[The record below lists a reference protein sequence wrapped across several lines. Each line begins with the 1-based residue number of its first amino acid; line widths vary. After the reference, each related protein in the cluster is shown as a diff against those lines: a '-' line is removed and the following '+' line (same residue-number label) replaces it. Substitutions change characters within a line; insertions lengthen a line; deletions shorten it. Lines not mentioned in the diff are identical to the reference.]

1 MRTNSRL
8 RKIRIIV
15 QPRNEGSV
23 PVYGVVLPS
32 NLKHWVGVNVTIRES
47 GNAIILESGAKP
59 FPMPKTQLRD
69 FSVKIED
76 VWI

>member
-1 MRTNSRL
+1 MKTNSRL

-15 QPRNEGSV
+15 QPRNENSV

-32 NLKHWVGVNVTIRES
+32 NLKHWVGVNVFIRES

-59 FPMPKTQLRD
+59 IPMPKTQLRD
-69 FSVKIED
+69 FSIKVED
-76 VWI
+76 IYI